1 MTKWESI
8 LKSPIYIRDYMA
20 NLKDKIGGT
29 IKPLTKGRG
38 TFSLRLVPDDDK
50 MPKIE
55 ITSKNG
61 RYNILVIHPD
71 GRYSRLPKVG
81 EPPIVN
87 FTDVRLFGNDE
98 LADYLDAELKAQG
111 AVLSTSAS
119 ISRPTFGGYK
129 HGKKRKDEED
139 WY

>member
-1 MTKWESI
+1 MANWESV
-8 LKSPIYIRDYMA
+8 LKSPIYIRDYMDS
-20 NLKDKIGGT
+20 LKSKISGT
-29 IKPLTKGRG
+29 IKPLSKGRG
-38 TFSLRLVPDDDK
+38 TFSLRLVPDSNK

-61 RYNILVIHPD
+61 RYNILIIHPD
-71 GRYSRLPKVG
+71 GRYARLPKVG

-87 FTDVRLFGNDE
+87 FTDVRLFGNE
-98 LADYLDAELKAQG
+98 EIAEYMDAELKAQG

-139 WY
+139 